1 MSTTELL
8 YDASE
13 RVGLAPYV
21 SRLYWLMLLRAQDW
35 RCRSRVGDVEV
46 TFRTTGRMEFL
57 RASTFLGER
66 PVLERFLEE
75 LGPSEVVWDV
85 GACVGTYAC
94 FAANV
99 VTDGYVVAFEPETTN
114 RSRLVTNLAAN
125 APLDRWTTR
134 PVALTDRDESV
145 GFERGAVA
153 PGNGHHHL
161 SPDDHDTTVVGVR
174 GDSLV
179 GTGLPAP
186 DVLKIDVQGAELATL
201 RGMGSLLADVDR
213 IYAELHVEKCKRY
226 GTTADEVE
234 SYLVEHGFT
243 ITRLG
248 PPRYDRDGVYH
259 VVAYR

>member
-35 RCRSRVGDVEV
+35 RCRSRIGDVEV
-46 TFRTTGRMEFL
+46 TFRTTGRTEFL

-66 PVLERFLEE
+66 SVLERFLAD
-75 LGPSEVVWDV
+75 LNPSDVVWDV

-94 FAANV
+94 FAAAAA
-99 VTDGYVVAFEPETTN
+99 TDGYVVAFEPETTN

-125 APLDRWTTR
+125 APSDRWTTR
-134 PVALTDRDESV
+134 PIALTDRDQPV
-145 GFERGAVA
+145 GFERGAVV
-153 PGNGHHHL
+153 PGNGHHFV
-161 SPDDHDTTVVGVR
+161 SPKEYDTTVVGAR

-179 GTGLPAP
+179 GPGLPAP

-213 IYAELHVEKCKRY
+213 IYAELHVEKCQRY
-226 GTTADEVE
+226 GTTVDEVE
-234 SYLVEHGFT
+234 SYLVECGFT

-248 PPRYDRDGVYH
+248 PPQYDRDGVYH
-259 VVAYR
+259 VVASR